1 MLESA
6 QVKQCTICWEWKSV
20 NQMVYTKHGKYTH
33 YMCRD
38 CINYLK
44 RAMKEEKTYAGKQ
57 ENNKES

>member
-6 QVKQCTICWEWKSV
+6 QVKQCTLCWQWKSI
-20 NQMVYTKHGKYTH
+20 NQMECTKHGKYTN

-44 RAMKEEKTYAGKQ
+44 SVYKKGGQINAGK
-57 ENNKES
+57 N

>member
-6 QVKQCTICWEWKSV
+6 QVKQCTICWHWKSI
-20 NQMVYTKHGKYTH
+20 NQMEYTKHGKYTH

-44 RAMKEEKTYAGKQ
+44 RAYEGGKTHAGK
-57 ENNKES
+57 NKEH